1 MKKHTTKLLT
11 ILLAL
16 AMLLPVTAQ
25 AAPTGGWTDEA
36 EQAYLSIMSLAFSSM
51 GRFPRQVMRNVF
63 SRRIFLITAIKYIIA
78 SVVISVILDKSKK
91 IES

>member
-25 AAPTGGWTDEA
+25 AAPTGG
-36 EQAYLSIMSLAFSSM
+36 
-51 GRFPRQVMRNVF
+51 
-63 SRRIFLITAIKYIIA
+63 
-78 SVVISVILDKSKK
+78 
-91 IES
+91 